1 MSAVVTDVRCPT
13 GASSLMGRLVSTDG
27 EMDPEGL
34 EGLLLQLHCRECTK
48 DFRRIQPLVLR
59 VLHLYTLTGVFDHT
73 QVVFRDGAEAVI
85 NLDTQVDIFKLST
98 SFKRG
103 K

>member
-59 VLHLYTLTGVFDHT
+59 VLHLYTLLGCSIIHRLCSGMGLRPSSIWIRRWTF
-73 QVVFRDGAEAVI
+73 
-85 NLDTQVDIFKLST
+85 S
-98 SFKRG
+98 S
-103 K
+103 